1 MRSARAGAFRLPAQF
16 QVSRTGG
23 GEAKR
28 PAAIFRAP
36 GDRRK
41 AERDSILIG
50 DCVAEMMRLPEA
62 SVDLVFADPP
72 YNLQLEGPLSRP
84 DQSLVDAVDDAWDKF
99 ADFAEYD
106 AFTRAWLTAVRRAMK
121 PAATIVV
128 IGSYHNIFRVG
139 AILQDLGF
147 WILNDIVWR
156 KANPMPNFR
165 GRRFTNAHE
174 TMIWAARSADAKAY
188 TFNYEV
194 LKAGNEDCQVRSD
207 WFLPICSGAERL
219 KDETGRKAHPTQKPE
234 ALLMRVLLAASTAG
248 DLVLDPFFGSGTTG
262 VAARRLSRAFIGIER
277 DPAYAEAARRRI
289 DAVEPLP
296 ESALAIAPTR
306 RSEPR
311 VAFLSVVEA
320 GLARP
325 GERLIDAGR
334 RWSAVVRADG
344 ALAAGAAV
352 GSIHKIGALVQG
364 LPACNGWTFW
374 HVERAG
380 RLTPIDDFR
389 ANMRAMMRAAAKR
402 LRLRSL
408 PCRAR

>member
-1 MRSARAGAFRLPAQF
+1 MRRVVAFMRIARAGAFRLPAQI
-16 QVSRTGG
+16 QVLRTGA

-28 PAAIFRAP
+28 PAVKLKALGEASPAP
-36 GDRRK
+36 
-41 AERDSILIG
+41 RDAILIG
-50 DCVAEMMRLPEA
+50 DCVAEMMRLPPA
-62 SVDLVFADPP
+62 SIDLVFADPP
-72 YNLQLEGPLSRP
+72 YNLQLEGALSRP
-84 DQSLVDAVDDAWDKF
+84 DQSLVDGVDDSWDKF
-99 ADFAEYD
+99 ANFAEYD
-106 AFTRAWLTAVRRAMK
+106 AFTRDWLAAVRRLMK

-174 TMIWAARSADAKAY
+174 TMIWAARGPEAKAY
-188 TFNYEV
+188 TFNYET
-194 LKAGNEDCQVRSD
+194 LKAGNEDVQVRSD
-207 WFLPICSGAERL
+207 WFLPICTGVERL
-219 KDETGRKAHPTQKPE
+219 KDESGRKAHPTQKPE
-234 ALLMRVLLAASTAG
+234 ALLARVLLAASNAG

-262 VAARRLSRAFIGIER
+262 VAARRLGRSFIGVER
-277 DPAYAEAARRRI
+277 DPAYAKAARQRI

-296 ESALAIAPTR
+296 ESALVIAPTR

-311 VAFLSVVEA
+311 VAFSSVVEA

-325 GERLIDAGR
+325 GEQLVDAGR
-334 RWSAVVRADG
+334 RHSALIRADG
-344 ALAAGAAV
+344 ALAAGPAV

-374 HVERAG
+374 HIERDG
-380 RLTPIDDFR
+380 QLTSINDLR
-389 ANMRAMMRAAAKR
+389 ATMREAMREAAE
-402 LRLRSL
+402 
-408 PCRAR
+408 

>member
-1 MRSARAGAFRLPAQF
+1 MRTVRAGAFRLPAQF
-16 QVSRTGG
+16 QVSRTDA

-28 PAAIFRAP
+28 PAATLRAL
-36 GDRRK
+36 RE
-41 AERDSILIG
+41 ERPAPRDAILIG
-50 DCVAEMMRLPEA
+50 DCVKEMNALPEA

-72 YNLQLEGPLSRP
+72 YNLQLEGALSRP
-84 DQSLVDAVDDAWDKF
+84 DQSVVDAVDDEWDKF
-99 ADFAEYD
+99 ASFAEYD
-106 AFTRAWLTAVRRAMK
+106 AFTRSWLTAVRRLMK

-147 WILNDIVWR
+147 WILNDIIWR

-174 TMIWAARSADAKAY
+174 TMIWAAREANAKAY

-194 LKAGNEDCQVRSD
+194 LKAGNEDVQVRSD
-207 WFLPICSGAERL
+207 WFLPICVGAERI
-219 KDETGRKAHPTQKPE
+219 KDDSGRKTHPTQKPE
-234 ALLMRVLLAASTAG
+234 ALLTRVLVAASNAG

-262 VAARRLSRAFIGIER
+262 VVARRLRRSFIGIER
-277 DPAYAEAARRRI
+277 DSAYAEAARQRI
-289 DAVEPLP
+289 NSVEPFA
-296 ESALAIAPTR
+296 EEALATAPTR

-311 VAFLSVVEA
+311 VAFSSVVEA

-325 GERLIDAGR
+325 GEKLTDAGR
-334 RWSAVVRADG
+334 RHSAIVRADG
-344 ALAAGAAV
+344 ALAAGPAV

-374 HVERAG
+374 HVERGG
-380 RLTPIDDFR
+380 RLTLIDD
-389 ANMRAMMRAAAKR
+389 
-402 LRLRSL
+402 L
-408 PCRAR
+408 RARVREAMREAAE